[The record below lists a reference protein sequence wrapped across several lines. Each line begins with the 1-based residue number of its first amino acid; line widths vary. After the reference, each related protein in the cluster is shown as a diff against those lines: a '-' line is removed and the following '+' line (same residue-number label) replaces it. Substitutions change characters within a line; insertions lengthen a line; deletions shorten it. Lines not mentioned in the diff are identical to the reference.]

1 MSMDWDLMEG
11 DKVPWVKEVGK
22 KGIGS
27 MDKCNHPNGTRI
39 KEWNGIYWM
48 EFGGM
53 GSILMLFN
61 KY

>member
-39 KEWNGIYWM
+39 KEWNGIY
-48 EFGGM
+48 
-53 GSILMLFN
+53 
-61 KY
+61 